1 MAQVAAPGYVEMDL
15 WQRIMGALLWAPM
28 KFAYR
33 LRAEGLENLP
43 PTGGFVFAA
52 NHLSNFDPWILA
64 YALWPKR
71 RICSMA
77 KAELFN
83 PLLKPL
89 LKASGA
95 FPVRRGGA
103 DPEAY
108 KTAVRIARSG
118 AVLLVFP
125 EGARRNKG
133 RWKRNRRR
141 PYPQSGAVR
150 IALSAGVPLVPVALI
165 GTDRLLRLGPLA
177 IAVGPPLKL
186 DDLAGLRGREAGE
199 IALERLMAELRRLEA
214 GLRER

>member
-1 MAQVAAPGYVEMDL
+1 MDL
-15 WQRIMGALLWAPM
+15 WQRVMGLLLWAPM
-28 KFAYR
+28 RIAYR

-43 PTGGFVFAA
+43 PAGGFVFAS

-71 RICSMA
+71 RIRSMA

-83 PLLKPL
+83 PILTPL

-103 DPEAY
+103 DTEAY
-108 KTAVRIARSG
+108 KTAIRIVRSG
-118 AVLLVFP
+118 EVLLVFP

-141 PYPQSGAVR
+141 PQVHTGAAR
-150 IALSAGVPLVPVALI
+150 IALTATVPLVPVAI
-165 GTDRLLRLGPLA
+165 KGTDRLTRLGPLA
-177 IAVGPPLKL
+177 IAVGRPLAL
-186 DDLAGLRGREAGE
+186 DDLAGLRQREAAE
-199 IALERLMAELRRLEA
+199 VATERLMAEIHRLEA
-214 GLRER
+214 GLRG